1 MRPLVRSS
9 ALLLLAL
16 LLPCLLVLRGAD
28 AQAAPASSSS
38 SPPSSSSSFSSP
50 SSTVLL
56 RRGRESQASPAPSS
70 SGPFSPN
77 ASSPTPGAI
86 IPVVHP
92 DFLDG
97 PAIFA
102 VLATSSS
109 LSVAGSLFII
119 LSWILF
125 TDMHFFSRKLIVY
138 ISATDLFSSAA
149 FLYAAVRKTGVM
161 SNTGGHASLECTVQG
176 FALQFFVLASY
187 MWTGCFAYHLHSL
200 IANRRKKAHRLEVF
214 YHAVSWGLPM
224 LITIVLVVER
234 LSLQS
239 DIIGGADRPWCWLTN
254 HASQH
259 ESLEMEM
266 IQQFALF
273 YVPAVVV
280 FCYNVMIYIK
290 LAGIVH
296 GTELGSNIRKRVL
309 LYLLV
314 FLLCS
319 VWGLAHRL
327 YQAFTPGHQP
337 LKWLSY
343 AEAAIGPLQG
353 FLNAIV
359 YGISAKVVA
368 RYKRLCGCASKEDAE
383 RLSRGLV
390 RENSAGSHGGYPRAA
405 HQPSTG
411 QQAGGGGSAGGR
423 GYPQAVARYQPPT
436 AVVPPAAHG
445 ERRALNG
452 SGSAMSIPGAGVG
465 GSRNS
470 IGAGGGSRGA
480 GGPDEN
486 NDPGFAAKQPSY
498 SDESV
503 FTTHRSS
510 TGMVLGRQRPA
521 PRT

>member
-1 MRPLVRSS
+1 MCVAPMLDDARVGLAWSS
-9 ALLLLAL
+9 PRFSSSLGPRFTTTLLLAL
-16 LLPCLLVLRGAD
+16 PLLMLSGAD
-28 AQAAPASSSS
+28 AQSAAVSSSS
-38 SPPSSSSSFSSP
+38 SSYMLRAVPTAPSPSPSPSSSNG
-50 SSTVLL
+50 T
-56 RRGRESQASPAPSS
+56 APS
-70 SGPFSPN
+70 
-77 ASSPTPGAI
+77 PGAI

-97 PAIFA
+97 QDIFV

-119 LSWILF
+119 LSWMLF

-187 MWTGCFAYHLHSL
+187 LWTGCFAYHLHSL
-200 IANRRKKAHRLEVF
+200 IASRRKKAHRLEVF

-296 GTELGSNIRKRVL
+296 GTELGANIRKRVL

-319 VWGLAHRL
+319 VWGLVHRL

-359 YGISAKVVA
+359 YGVSAKVIA
-368 RYKRLCGCASKEDAE
+368 RYKRLCGCASEEDVD

-390 RENSAGSHGGYPRAA
+390 RENRTGSHGGYARATKYMG
-405 HQPSTG
+405 PSPNG
-411 QQAGGGGSAGGR
+411 QISSGAGGR
-423 GYPQAVARYQPPT
+423 EYPQAISRYQPPT

-452 SGSAMSIPGAGVG
+452 PGGAMSIPGRVAE
-465 GSRNS
+465 GS
-470 IGAGGGSRGA
+470 GGGSGQ
-480 GGPDEN
+480 DEN
-486 NDPGFAAKQPSY
+486 VNPDSMLHPSY

-503 FTTHRSS
+503 FSRSS
-510 TGMVLGRQRPA
+510 NGMVLGRQRPA
-521 PRT
+521 PRS

>member
-1 MRPLVRSS
+1 M
-9 ALLLLAL
+9 
-16 LLPCLLVLRGAD
+16 LRA
-28 AQAAPASSSS
+28 AQPAP
-38 SPPSSSSSFSSP
+38 SPSSP
-50 SSTVLL
+50 SNGT
-56 RRGRESQASPAPSS
+56 
-70 SGPFSPN
+70 
-77 ASSPTPGAI
+77 SPTPGHI

-97 PAIFA
+97 PAIFV

-119 LSWILF
+119 LSWMLF

-149 FLYAAVRKTGVM
+149 FLYAAIRKTGVM

-176 FALQFFVLASY
+176 FSLQFFVLASY
-187 MWTGCFAYHLHSL
+187 LWTGCFAYHLHSL

-224 LITIVLVVER
+224 LITIILVVER

-359 YGISAKVVA
+359 YGVSAKVVA
-368 RYKRLCGCASKEDAE
+368 RYKRLCGCASADDDE
-383 RLSRGLV
+383 RLGRGLV
-390 RENSAGSHGGYPRAA
+390 RDDRVGSYGSYPRATHYA
-405 HQPSTG
+405 ESAPAPSDKV
-411 QQAGGGGSAGGR
+411 GGVASGR
-423 GYPQAVARYQPPT
+423 GYPSAVSRYQPPT
-436 AVVPPAAHG
+436 AVVPPAGRQG
-445 ERRALNG
+445 ERHALNG
-452 SGSAMSIPGAGVG
+452 PGGGAMSIPGRAVEGRNSPAGVG
-465 GSRNS
+465 
-470 IGAGGGSRGA
+470 AGGQ
-480 GGPDEN
+480 EN
-486 NDPGFAAKQPSY
+486 ADPASTKQPSY

-503 FTTHRSS
+503 FTRSS
-510 TGMVLGRQRPA
+510 NGMVLGRHRPA
-521 PRT
+521 PRS